1 MFSSKKKRSINR
13 VIIIPLCTLL
23 CACSAAPQT
32 AGYPG
37 DNMTSDT
44 ASAEVVDTTE
54 NTDIPV
60 GTESLKVTANP
71 EETTQN
77 DAVEESDSTTKTIES
92 IDTEDEVNAVVK
104 TSASGNAA
112 GTAGNTAPLF
122 NDKTVFMDVEDSKK
136 LAALLNEI
144 MAGGQLYPVKT
155 QETPTSFSISAI
167 TETDRVLIQK
177 VNIDGQD
184 ALRIGKSY
192 YPYDERLD
200 QYAPASVDND
210 DVISRLLNQSV
221 KCNEP
226 KDEMDYVIMAEKL
239 VYAWLDTLKNEKG
252 RYKLKKYTPEYTVI
266 NAMGFVGYG
275 TEFCAT
281 VYFSTDIEDDDSA
294 FYSEDGYDTFYH
306 YYNGPMVY
314 VRCHY
319 ENGRCDVVDYSDAFQ
334 ADLTADLNGIAEG
347 TGDYPTFWEFYDDTA
362 NLKNLMKKIPYSRSE
377 GAAAA
382 SPIMLADGQ
391 IGYVEICPR
400 DGITWKQGGKSYGVY
415 DNYFSNTK
423 TDTYSSPIDYKDG
436 SGACAEQYDKS
447 FDLIWDDYNGDGNP
461 EYAIKQDSTDEDKKG
476 ARYEVR
482 CMSNDMTPRST
493 RFDFYMAGRH
503 EECIHLQM
511 TEWGTVI
518 WSLENGKMT
527 PNHDIDKYRMYS
539 RRYYLPGNMRGYTDE
554 KKIKCFFWNNTAKKV
569 STGNRYHIEYFNG
582 DKWVKVSKNRKIK
595 NTKCPAYRDVTLTFD
610 ISGITRKPGEYRIVL
625 GKGKKKVCGGF
636 YIRGDRVSARIL
648 QDESSVTIINDG
660 TASLRLYD
668 LCWIKDGKPAGNIE
682 YTDIGNSEVIAAGK
696 TKVIP
701 VTPSSTFDGKYSIR
715 ADVGIT
721 LETKPIEYK
730 YTRYFGD
737 AEVSE
742 RDGNLILTV
751 DVKKDVTGDAQVEWF
766 TGNDW
771 ERTQFENVPLDL
783 KAGKQEIVFTDNTLE
798 YMDSEEYN
806 SFYQAFIE
814 QLKAAKESGD
824 LSETE
829 QSEYEK
835 FIKMSK
841 EEFFYCLAGAT
852 PVETLVKAPL
862 RISVAGEYIYIN
874 I

>member
-23 CACSAAPQT
+23 CACSVAPQT

-37 DNMTSDT
+37 DDMTSDT
-44 ASAEVVDTTE
+44 ASAEVVDTTK
-54 NTDIPV
+54 NTDVPV
-60 GTESLKVTANP
+60 ETEDLKVTANP

-92 IDTEDEVNAVVK
+92 KDMEDEVNAVVK
-104 TSASGNAA
+104 TSALGNAA
-112 GTAGNTAPLF
+112 GTTGNTAPLF
-122 NDKTVFMDVEDSKK
+122 NNKTVFMDVEDSKK
-136 LAALLNEI
+136 LAAILNEV

-177 VNIDGQD
+177 VNVDGED

-200 QYAPASVDND
+200 QYAPASVDKD

-226 KDEMDYVIMAEKL
+226 KDEMDYVIMAERL

-319 ENGRCDVVDYSDAFQ
+319 ENGRCDIVDYDDAFQ

-347 TGDYPTFWEFYDDTA
+347 TSDYPTFWEFYDDTA

-400 DGITWKQGGKSYGVY
+400 DGVTWKQGGKSYGVY

-595 NTKCPAYRDVTLTFD
+595 KVKCPAYRDVTLTFD

-660 TASLRLYD
+660 TASLRLKE

-682 YTDIGNSEVIAAGK
+682 YSDIGNSEVIAAGK

-721 LETKPIEYK
+721 LETGPIEYK

-771 ERTQFENVPLDL
+771 ERTQFENVPLNL
-783 KAGKQEIVFTDNTLE
+783 KAGKQEIVFTDNTAD

-814 QLKAAKESGD
+814 QLKAAKESGN

-829 QSEYEK
+829 LSEYEK
-835 FIKMSK
+835 ILKMSK
-841 EEFFYCLAGAT
+841 EEFYYCLVGAT

>member
-13 VIIIPLCTLL
+13 VIIIPLCMLL

-44 ASAEVVDTTE
+44 ASAEVVDTAE
-54 NTDIPV
+54 NTDIPLE
-60 GTESLKVTANP
+60 TEDLKVTANP
-71 EETTQN
+71 KETTQN
-77 DAVEESDSTTKTIES
+77 DAVEKSDSMTKTIES
-92 IDTEDEVNAVVK
+92 KDTEDEVNAIVK
-104 TSASGNAA
+104 TSAAGNAA

-122 NDKTVFMDVEDSKK
+122 NDKTDFIDVEDSAK
-136 LAALLNEI
+136 LSALLNEI

-155 QETPTSFSISAI
+155 QEIPTSFSISAE
-167 TETDRVLIQK
+167 TETGYILIRK
-177 VNIDGQD
+177 VNIDGED
-184 ALRIGKSY
+184 ALRIGNSY
-192 YPYDERLD
+192 YPYDKRLD
-200 QYAPASVDND
+200 QYAPASADKD
-210 DVISRLLNQSV
+210 DVINRLLDQSI

-252 RYKLKKYTPEYTVI
+252 RYKLKKYTPQYTVI
-266 NAMGFVGYG
+266 EAMGFVGYG
-275 TEFCAT
+275 TEFCAS
-281 VYFSTDIEDDDSA
+281 VYFSTNINDDDSA
-294 FYSEDGYDTFYH
+294 FYSKDGYDTFYH

-319 ENGRCDVVDYSDAFQ
+319 ENGRCNVVDYDDAFQ

-377 GAAAA
+377 GVAAA
-382 SPIMLADGQ
+382 SPIMLADGR

-415 DNYFSNTK
+415 DNYFSDTK

-436 SGACAEQYDKS
+436 SGACTEQYDKS

-461 EYAIKQDSTDEDKKG
+461 EYAIKQDAQDEDKKG

-527 PNHDIDKYRMYS
+527 PNQSIDKYRMYS
-539 RRYYLPGNMRGYTDE
+539 RRYYLPGNLHGYTDE

-582 DKWVKVSKNRKIK
+582 DKWVKVSKNKKIK
-595 NTKCPAYRDVTLTFD
+595 NVKCPAYRDVTLTFD
-610 ISGITRKPGEYRIVL
+610 ISGITRTPGEYRIVL
-625 GKGKKKVCGGF
+625 GKGKRKVYGGF
-636 YIRGDRVSARIL
+636 YIRGDRVSARIQ
-648 QDESSVTIINDG
+648 QDEGSITIINDG
-660 TASLRLYD
+660 TASLRLNE
-668 LCWIKDGKPAGNIE
+668 LCWIKDGKPAGNIDLP
-682 YTDIGNSEVIAAGK
+682 DIENSNVIAAGK
-696 TKVIP
+696 TKVISP
-701 VTPSSTFDGKYSIR
+701 TPPANFDGKYSIR
-715 ADVGIT
+715 ADVGII

-730 YTRYFGD
+730 YIRYFGD

-742 RDGNLILTV
+742 RDGNLVLTV
-751 DVKKDVTGDAQVEWF
+751 DVKNDVTGDAQVEWF
-766 TGNDW
+766 TGTDW
-771 ERTQFENVPLDL
+771 EETQFEDTALDL
-783 KAGKQEIVFTDNTLE
+783 KAGKQEIVFTDRIAA
-798 YMDSEEYN
+798 YKDSEDYD
-806 SFYQAFIE
+806 SFYQVFMA
-814 QLKAAKESGD
+814 QLEAAKESGK
-824 LSETE
+824 LSATE
-829 QSEYEK
+829 QNEYEK
-835 FIKMSK
+835 IIKMDK
-841 EEFFYCLAGAT
+841 EELYYYLSGAT
-852 PVETLVKAPL
+852 PVGTLVKAPL